1 MLISFSPSM
10 DDNIDVIDLVAG
22 VLFLHN
28 FAVVCNTIMFKRRG
42 TQVGAQSSPRVAA
55 EKDGLKCRT

>member
-1 MLISFSPSM
+1 M